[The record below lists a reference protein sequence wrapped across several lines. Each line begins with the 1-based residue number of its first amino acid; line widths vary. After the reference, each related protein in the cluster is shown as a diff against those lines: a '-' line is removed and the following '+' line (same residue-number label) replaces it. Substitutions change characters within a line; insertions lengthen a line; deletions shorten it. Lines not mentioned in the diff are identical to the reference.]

1 MKNSDAKREQILQF
15 IRSEI
20 ETKGYPPSVREICH
34 AVNLS
39 STSTVH
45 MHLRTLDNRGMIRR
59 DASKPRALGYLAVF
73 SWIFCRALEVLDGT
87 APRGRSIPVVGR
99 VTAGVPILAQENIEE
114 YMTIP
119 FDVSENDAFILNV
132 TGTSMIN
139 DGIIEGD
146 KLVVERQSS
155 AENGDIVIAMIED
168 EATVKRIYYEEG
180 HVRLQ
185 PSNDQMEPI
194 IVETADVIGKVVG
207 LLRYIK

>member
-20 ETKGYPPSVREICH
+20 ETKGYPPSVREICR
-34 AVNLS
+34 AVNLR

-45 MHLRTLDNRGMIRR
+45 MHLRTLENRGLIRR
-59 DASKPRALGYLAVF
+59 DASKPRAL
-73 SWIFCRALEVLDGT
+73 EVLNGS
-87 APRGRSIPVVGR
+87 APRGRSVPVVGR
-99 VTAGVPILAQENIEE
+99 VTAGIPILAQENIEE

-119 FDVSENDAFILNV
+119 FDVSENNAFILNV

-146 KLVVERQSS
+146 KLVVERRNS
-155 AENGDIVIAMIED
+155 AENGDMVIAMIQD

>member
-45 MHLRTLDNRGMIRR
+45 MHLRTLENRGMIRR
-59 DASKPRALGYLAVF
+59 DASKP
-73 SWIFCRALEVLDGT
+73 RALEVLDGT

-155 AENGDIVIAMIED
+155 AENGDIVITMIED

>member
-45 MHLRTLDNRGMIRR
+45 MHLRTLENRGLIRR
-59 DASKPRALGYLAVF
+59 DASKP
-73 SWIFCRALEVLDGT
+73 RALEVLDGT

-155 AENGDIVIAMIED
+155 AENGDIVISMIED

>member
-20 ETKGYPPSVREICH
+20 ETKGYPPSVREICR
-34 AVNLS
+34 AVNLR

-45 MHLRTLDNRGMIRR
+45 MHLRTLENRGMIRR
-59 DASKPRALGYLAVF
+59 DASKP
-73 SWIFCRALEVLDGT
+73 RALEVLDGT

>member
-45 MHLRTLDNRGMIRR
+45 MHLRTLENRGMIRR
-59 DASKPRALGYLAVF
+59 DASKP
-73 SWIFCRALEVLDGT
+73 RALEVLDGT

>member
-20 ETKGYPPSVREICH
+20 ETKGYPPSVREICR
-34 AVNLS
+34 AVNLR

-45 MHLRTLDNRGMIRR
+45 MHLRTLENRGLIRR
-59 DASKPRALGYLAVF
+59 DASKP
-73 SWIFCRALEVLDGT
+73 RALEVLDGT

>member
-45 MHLRTLDNRGMIRR
+45 MHLRTLENRGMIRR
-59 DASKPRALGYLAVF
+59 DASKPRAL
-73 SWIFCRALEVLDGT
+73 EVLDGP

>member
-45 MHLRTLDNRGMIRR
+45 MHLRTLENRGMIRR
-59 DASKPRALGYLAVF
+59 DASKP
-73 SWIFCRALEVLDGT
+73 RALEVLDGT

-185 PSNDQMEPI
+185 PSNDSMEPI

>member
-20 ETKGYPPSVREICH
+20 ETKGYTPSVREICH

-45 MHLRTLDNRGMIRR
+45 MHLRTLENRGMIRR
-59 DASKPRALGYLAVF
+59 DASKP
-73 SWIFCRALEVLDGT
+73 RALEVLDGT

>member
-45 MHLRTLDNRGMIRR
+45 MHLRTLENRGMIRR
-59 DASKPRALGYLAVF
+59 DASKP
-73 SWIFCRALEVLDGT
+73 RALEVLDGT

-168 EATVKRIYYEEG
+168 EATVKRIYYENG

>member
-45 MHLRTLDNRGMIRR
+45 MHLRTLETRGLIRR
-59 DASKPRALGYLAVF
+59 DASKP
-73 SWIFCRALEVLDGT
+73 RALEVLDGT

>member
-45 MHLRTLDNRGMIRR
+45 MHLRTLENRGMIRR
-59 DASKPRALGYLAVF
+59 DASKP
-73 SWIFCRALEVLDGT
+73 RALEVLDGT

-168 EATVKRIYYEEG
+168 EATVKRIYYENG

-194 IVETADVIGKVVG
+194 IVENAEVIGKVVG
-207 LLRYIK
+207 LLRYIQ

>member
-1 MKNSDAKREQILQF
+1 M
-15 IRSEI
+15 
-20 ETKGYPPSVREICH
+20 
-34 AVNLS
+34 
-39 STSTVH
+39 
-45 MHLRTLDNRGMIRR
+45 
-59 DASKPRALGYLAVF
+59 
-73 SWIFCRALEVLDGT
+73 
-87 APRGRSIPVVGR
+87 
-99 VTAGVPILAQENIEE
+99 PILAQENIEE

-146 KLVVERQSS
+146 KLVAERQSS

>member
-45 MHLRTLDNRGMIRR
+45 MHLRTLENRGMIRR
-59 DASKPRALGYLAVF
+59 DASKPRAL
-73 SWIFCRALEVLDGT
+73 EVLDGT
-87 APRGRSIPVVGR
+87 APRGRSSPVVGR

>member
-45 MHLRTLDNRGMIRR
+45 MHLRTLENRGMIRR
-59 DASKPRALGYLAVF
+59 DASKPRAL
-73 SWIFCRALEVLDGT
+73 EELDGT

>member
-1 MKNSDAKREQILQF
+1 MKNSDANLEQLLQF

-45 MHLRTLDNRGMIRR
+45 MHLRTLENRGMIRR
-59 DASKPRALGYLAVF
+59 DASKP
-73 SWIFCRALEVLDGT
+73 RALEVLDGT

>member
-45 MHLRTLDNRGMIRR
+45 MHLRTLENRGMIRR
-59 DASKPRALGYLAVF
+59 DASKP
-73 SWIFCRALEVLDGT
+73 RALEVLDGT

-168 EATVKRIYYEEG
+168 EATVKLIYYEEG

>member
-20 ETKGYPPSVREICH
+20 ETKGHPPSVREICH

-45 MHLRTLDNRGMIRR
+45 MHLRTLENRGLIRR
-59 DASKPRALGYLAVF
+59 DASKP
-73 SWIFCRALEVLDGT
+73 RALEVLDGT

>member
-34 AVNLS
+34 AVKLS

-45 MHLRTLDNRGMIRR
+45 MHLRTLENRGLIRR
-59 DASKPRALGYLAVF
+59 DASKP
-73 SWIFCRALEVLDGT
+73 RALEVLDGT

-194 IVETADVIGKVVG
+194 IVETADVIG
-207 LLRYIK
+207 YIK

>member
-1 MKNSDAKREQILQF
+1 MKHSDAKREQILQF

-45 MHLRTLDNRGMIRR
+45 MHLRTLENRGMIRR
-59 DASKPRALGYLAVF
+59 DASKP
-73 SWIFCRALEVLDGT
+73 RALEVLDGT

>member
-45 MHLRTLDNRGMIRR
+45 MHLRTLENRGLIRR
-59 DASKPRALGYLAVF
+59 DASKP
-73 SWIFCRALEVLDGT
+73 RALEVLDGT

-168 EATVKRIYYEEG
+168 EATVKRIYYEER
-180 HVRLQ
+180 HVRRIQ
-185 PSNDQMEPI
+185 
-194 IVETADVIGKVVG
+194 
-207 LLRYIK
+207 

>member
-1 MKNSDAKREQILQF
+1 MKNSNTKREQILQF

-45 MHLRTLDNRGMIRR
+45 MHLRTLENRGLIRR
-59 DASKPRALGYLAVF
+59 DASKP
-73 SWIFCRALEVLDGT
+73 RALEVLDGT